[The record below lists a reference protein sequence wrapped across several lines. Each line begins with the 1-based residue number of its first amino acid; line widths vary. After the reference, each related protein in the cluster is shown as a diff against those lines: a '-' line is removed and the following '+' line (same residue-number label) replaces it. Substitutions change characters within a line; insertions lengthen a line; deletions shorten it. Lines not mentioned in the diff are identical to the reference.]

1 MAVKYAEKG
10 YGLHLE
16 IEGRGHYLKKLDG
29 QWVSSDD
36 KIVQDIID
44 NYDPII
50 AARQNAIKRVKLHA
64 SRLVSDIYPF
74 IDPESDQAIGL
85 YFFTQDLWQGGTLPP
100 RLKVFKN
107 IFEAASAAIADIKL
121 INDWQ
126 SADAYDAVNTPLWP

>member
-1 MAVKYAEKG
+1 MITYTEKG
-10 YGLHLE
+10 YGLHAA
-16 IEGRGHYLKKLDG
+16 IRDAGFFLKKRDG
-29 QWVSSDD
+29 VWISSDD
-36 KIVQDIID
+36 VAVQAIID

-50 AARQNAIKRVKLHA
+50 AARQNAIKRVKIHA

-85 YFFTQDLWQGGTLPP
+85 YHFAEDLWQGGTLPP
-100 RLKVFKN
+100 RLKAFKN
-107 IFEAASAAIADIKL
+107 IFDAASAAIADIKL